1 MTTQRSGTF
10 FGFILGLVTGLA
22 IAAAV
27 AFFLLRSS
35 PVTKK
40 EEPKPEQPVQQP
52 QVVSQSG
59 QTPPADPNQ
68 PMYRD
73 TSQRPANE
81 RPEAAPA
88 PASAPAST
96 VNRPAAA
103 PETRSPAVDP
113 RALPP
118 QKTSHEVSKSPQ
130 DQPVFLQAGAFKN
143 REQADDMRGNLALL
157 GYSSQIQQ
165 SGSGTD
171 RFYRVRLGPYQ
182 PSSIAK
188 IQSRLKSNGFT
199 TTVIR

>member
-1 MTTQRSGTF
+1 MATQRSGTF

-35 PVTKK
+35 PVTKR
-40 EEPKPEQPVQQP
+40 EEPKPEQPVQQA
-52 QVVSQSG
+52 QVVSQTG
-59 QTPPADPNQ
+59 QPPATDPNQ
-68 PMYRD
+68 PMYKD
-73 TSQRPANE
+73 TPQRLDNGQQDVASP
-81 RPEAAPA
+81 APA
-88 PASAPAST
+88 PASAVS
-96 VNRPAAA
+96 RPAVM

-118 QKTSHEVSKSPQ
+118 PAKTSHETTKSQQ
-130 DQPVFLQAGAFKN
+130 DQPLFLQAGAFKN
-143 REQADDMRGNLALL
+143 REQADNMRGNLALM

-165 SGSGTD
+165 SGSGTE

-188 IQSRLKSNGFT
+188 IQSKLKSSGIPT
-199 TTVIR
+199 TIIK

>member
-1 MTTQRSGTF
+1 MATQRSGTF

-40 EEPKPEQPVQQP
+40 EDSKPEQPVQQA
-52 QVVSQSG
+52 QIQTG
-59 QTPPADPNQ
+59 QPSATDPNQ
-68 PMYRD
+68 PMYKD
-73 TSQRPANE
+73 TPQRPENE
-81 RPEAAPA
+81 QPDTTPA
-88 PASAPAST
+88 PASSA
-96 VNRPAAA
+96 NRPAVM

-118 QKTSHEVSKSPQ
+118 PAKTSHEATKSQQ
-130 DQPVFLQAGAFKN
+130 DKPVFLQAGAFKN
-143 REQADDMRGNLALL
+143 REQADNMRGNLALM

-171 RFYRVRLGPYQ
+171 RFYRIRLGPYQ
-182 PSSIAK
+182 PSSVAK
-188 IQSRLKSNGFT
+188 IQSKLKSSGIPT
-199 TTVIR
+199 TIIK